1 MKKIILSTLIF
12 IAFGI
17 KIYAQTDYSV
27 KIDAGYLNFKSTII
41 DVDPGP
47 NWKGYNL
54 NEEQNGIDLNVINGI
69 SFSNNKFFTG
79 IGIGYVNFE
88 KINGLSI
95 FTDFEYIPFKKK
107 LSPIANLRIGYNHI
121 WNQYEN
127 GTSSV
132 LLELGGG
139 IKYEMTEK
147 LNLYLQSGIL
157 ITQQSFI
164 FPIRL
169 GIQF

>member
-1 MKKIILSTLIF
+1 MKKLLLSTLIF
-12 IAFGI
+12 IAFGL

-27 KIDAGYLNFKSTII
+27 KIETGYLNFKATTI

-54 NEEQNGIDLNVINGI
+54 NEEQNGIDLNIINGI
-69 SFSNNKFFTG
+69 SFNNNKFFTG
-79 IGIGYVNFE
+79 IGIGYINFE

-95 FTDFEYIPFKKK
+95 FTDFEYIPLKTK

-127 GTSSV
+127 GTGSV
-132 LLELGGG
+132 LFELGGG
-139 IKYEMTEK
+139 ISYKMTEK
-147 LNLYLQSGIL
+147 LNMYLQSGML

-164 FPIRL
+164 VPIRL
-169 GIQF
+169 GMKF

>member
-1 MKKIILSTLIF
+1 MKKIILLALIF

-27 KIDAGYLNFKSTII
+27 KIDAGYLNFKYTTIN
-41 DVDPGP
+41 VDPGP

-95 FTDFEYIPFKKK
+95 FTDFEYIPLKTK
-107 LSPIANLRIGYNHI
+107 LSPTANLRIGYNHI

-127 GTSSV
+127 GTGSV

>member
-1 MKKIILSTLIF
+1 M
-12 IAFGI
+12 
-17 KIYAQTDYSV
+17 
-27 KIDAGYLNFKSTII
+27 
-41 DVDPGP
+41 
-47 NWKGYNL
+47 
-54 NEEQNGIDLNVINGI
+54 
-69 SFSNNKFFTG
+69 
-79 IGIGYVNFE
+79 NFE

>member
-1 MKKIILSTLIF
+1 MKKIILSALIF

-95 FTDFEYIPFKKK
+95 IK
-107 LSPIANLRIGYNHI
+107 LS
-121 WNQYEN
+121 
-127 GTSSV
+127 
-132 LLELGGG
+132 LL
-139 IKYEMTEK
+139 K
-147 LNLYLQSGIL
+147 S
-157 ITQQSFI
+157 
-164 FPIRL
+164 
-169 GIQF
+169 

>member
-1 MKKIILSTLIF
+1 MRKIILSTLIF
-12 IAFGI
+12 IGFGL
-17 KIYAQTDYSV
+17 KICAQTDYSV
-27 KIDAGYLNFKSTII
+27 KIETGYLNFKGTII
-41 DVDPGP
+41 NVDPGP

-54 NEEQNGIDLNVINGI
+54 NEKQNGIDLNVINGI

-95 FTDFEYIPFKKK
+95 FTDFEYIPLRTK
-107 LSPIANLRIGYNHI
+107 LSPIGNLRIGYNHI

-127 GTSSV
+127 GTGSI
-132 LLELGGG
+132 LFELGGG
-139 IKYEMTEK
+139 IKYKLTKK
-147 LNLYLQSGIL
+147 LNVYLQSGIL
-157 ITQQSFI
+157 ITQQSSF

-169 GIQF
+169 GIKF

>member
-12 IAFGI
+12 ITFGL
-17 KIYAQTDYSV
+17 KIYGQTDYSV
-27 KIDAGYLNFKSTII
+27 KVEVGYLNFKTRLI

-54 NEEQNGIDLNVINGI
+54 NEEQNGINLNVINGI
-69 SFSNNKFFTG
+69 SLINNKFFTG
-79 IGIGYVNFE
+79 VGIGYLNFE
-88 KINGLSI
+88 KINGISI
-95 FTDFEYIPFKKK
+95 FTDFEYVPLRTK
-107 LSPIANLRIGYNHI
+107 LSPIVNLRIGYNHI

-127 GTSSV
+127 GTGSI
-132 LLELGGG
+132 LFELGGG

-147 LNLYLQSGIL
+147 LNIYLQSGIL

-164 FPIRL
+164 IPIRL
-169 GIQF
+169 GVKF

>member
-1 MKKIILSTLIF
+1 MREVILSSLIF
-12 IAFGI
+12 IAFGL
-17 KIYAQTDYSV
+17 KICGQTDYSV
-27 KIDAGYLNFKSTII
+27 KVESGYLNFKGTII
-41 DVDPGP
+41 NVNPGP

-69 SFSNNKFFTG
+69 SFSKNKFFTG

-95 FTDFEYIPFKKK
+95 FTDFEYKPLSTK
-107 LSPIANLRIGYNHI
+107 LSPIGNLKIGYNHI

-127 GTSSV
+127 GNGSI
-132 LLELGGG
+132 LFELGGG
-139 IKYEMTEK
+139 IKYKMTEK
-147 LNLYLQSGIL
+147 LNVYLQSGLL
-157 ITQQSFI
+157 ITQQSSF